1 MSGQVN
7 ILTPAKV
14 YITDRHRPR
23 IHPLP
28 PPIIGHLTALTC
40 PECPLGSTSQLR
52 YHPPSFRNA
61 ANINWQ
67 CHEPT
72 SNHGNGKSYIRTL
85 NLEHLI
91 NNIRAV
97 NAGARPLPT
106 PGSLSGLLNMSN
118 EVPDHMKIKST
129 GKLCTG
135 YLGKTGATHHSSTK
149 SNMKCSHTLCLS
161 CCQMSQQVHHL
172 TCKYKG
178 HLSTPSSG
186 DFSMTTPQIRSTL
199 PFPPPK
205 DLISGSSE
213 QLHSS
218 NQSSHKQIQSAQAN
232 RTVTST
238 LTPSQ
243 LLEYHQNIQ
252 AVALLANSRE
262 AAKRGAVCTIW
273 IELWTKPG
281 SSTMI
286 NAEAPH
292 WPLFSLQ
299 ESQIVLDRCRKAL
312 SGTDSWESE
321 IQVWNTEQARWISL
335 APTCT
340 STYPLIPRKLLVR
353 LEKVSAYDCTGLQDA
368 ILKMTTEGPYELLTT
383 PARCILAS
391 SNFIDTS
398 NSNSIDKLNTNLM
411 PSANSHVLTNL
422 HNSGIANPNT
432 YQGNSKSSASKTDST
447 HSDIEWIGSS
457 LAPKGSPEVPT
468 QMEKSHPKWP
478 DSRVLLCQTIRW
490 HASSEHQGH
499 HRDAWDQFFGEGY
512 DYGHTT
518 VYRVRK
524 WISRVGKEPLE
535 RHVQDNPSL
544 TLIAARQMYFQEWLD
559 TKKARGKDKNQLKPK
574 REGQVAEVE
583 NAKRRKVDHGQ
594 GLLDANFTEDSD
606 VEILGN

>member
-1 MSGQVN
+1 
-7 ILTPAKV
+7 
-14 YITDRHRPR
+14 
-23 IHPLP
+23 
-28 PPIIGHLTALTC
+28 
-40 PECPLGSTSQLR
+40 
-52 YHPPSFRNA
+52 
-61 ANINWQ
+61 
-67 CHEPT
+67 
-72 SNHGNGKSYIRTL
+72 
-85 NLEHLI
+85 
-91 NNIRAV
+91 
-97 NAGARPLPT
+97 
-106 PGSLSGLLNMSN
+106 MSN

-161 CCQMSQQVHHL
+161 V
-172 TCKYKG
+172 
-178 HLSTPSSG
+178 
-186 DFSMTTPQIRSTL
+186 TPQFQSKFSQAD
-199 PFPPPK
+199 PV
-205 DLISGSSE
+205 GSSKSDRYVHTNTITA
-213 QLHSS
+213 LG
-218 NQSSHKQIQSAQAN
+218 I
-232 RTVTST
+232 
-238 LTPSQ
+238 PS
-243 LLEYHQNIQ
+243 NIQ

-292 WPLFSLQ
+292 WPLFLLQ

-321 IQVWNTEQARWISL
+321 IQVWNTEQAQ
-335 APTCT
+335 C
-340 STYPLIPRKLLVR
+340 
-353 LEKVSAYDCTGLQDA
+353 
-368 ILKMTTEGPYELLTT
+368 
-383 PARCILAS
+383 
-391 SNFIDTS
+391 
-398 NSNSIDKLNTNLM
+398 
-411 PSANSHVLTNL
+411 
-422 HNSGIANPNT
+422 
-432 YQGNSKSSASKTDST
+432 SASKTDST

-524 WISRVGKEPLE
+524 WISR
-535 RHVQDNPSL
+535 
-544 TLIAARQMYFQEWLD
+544 MYFQEWLD

-574 REGQVAEVE
+574 REGQVP
-583 NAKRRKVDHGQ
+583 K
-594 GLLDANFTEDSD
+594 
-606 VEILGN
+606 